1 MEVLTGS
8 FQDNVLQ
15 KLNKTSESSTGE
27 DAFLR
32 LEVLELE
39 QITLS
44 VPILMSIID
53 WMKMTTLSLVECK
66 RLGELWRNLRRR
78 YAPSSETSTRR
89 DSGVSMDMLY
99 QIILC
104 RHQSSL
110 KRIRIN
116 VRENRDGVIYPLVF
130 KRRMLSFITSGNM
143 PQLRELSMSISEH
156 DWVGFLVISLIV
168 TNHN

>member
-1 MEVLTGS
+1 MLFIKDTLAPNTLETVL
-8 FQDNVLQ
+8 
-15 KLNKTSESSTGE
+15 LNCTK
-27 DAFLR
+27 
-32 LEVLELE
+32 
-39 QITLS
+39 
-44 VPILMSIID
+44 
-53 WMKMTTLSLVECK
+53 
-66 RLGELWRNLRRR
+66 
-78 YAPSSETSTRR
+78 R

-110 KRIRIN
+110 KMIRIN
-116 VRENRDGVIYPLVF
+116 VRENRDGVIYPLVV

-156 DWVGFLVISLIV
+156 DWVGFLVISLSLIV